1 MHYCS
6 FKIFKT
12 FIFQRSVLN
21 IGSCSSL
28 YDSQVYCSQDCT
40 QECAWARVRRMLPL
54 GGLAWK
60 HSEKLLCS
68 TRGGITEKGKSNKGL
83 GGIELNQ
90 SRIPSGLLLVNLH
103 PALVV
108 EPGGMSMV
116 PVSVRDRLSLTREG
130 KLSCK
135 ICLHPHL
142 E

>member
-1 MHYCS
+1 
-6 FKIFKT
+6 
-12 FIFQRSVLN
+12 
-21 IGSCSSL
+21 
-28 YDSQVYCSQDCT
+28 
-40 QECAWARVRRMLPL
+40 MLPL

-108 EPGGMSMV
+108 EPGGMNKV
-116 PVSVRDRLSLTREG
+116 PVSVRGRLSLTREG
-130 KLSCK
+130 KLRWRVLSTLLSRTGK
-135 ICLHPHL
+135 DASGGKKPWL
-142 E
+142 